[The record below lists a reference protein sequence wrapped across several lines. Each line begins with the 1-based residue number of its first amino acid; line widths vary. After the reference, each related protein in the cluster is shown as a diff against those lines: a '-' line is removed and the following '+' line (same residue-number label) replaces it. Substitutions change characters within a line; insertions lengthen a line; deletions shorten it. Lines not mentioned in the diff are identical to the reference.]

1 MQFSVLEKA
10 QKGGESMQSN
20 MKRFVHGFF
29 GFFLS
34 MVLVF
39 GAVLT
44 YVPQAQAAG
53 KVKSVTVRNLPAKTL
68 TLKKGKTKTL
78 KTKVTVQGKKVS
90 KQVTFKSSKPKVAT
104 VTAKGQVKAKKD
116 GKTNIVITSKAN
128 KKKKVVIKVTVG
140 TPAGKVSLNT
150 ASASLAQGASTTL
163 KASVTP
169 KKASNKKVVWSSSN
183 KSVATVNSK
192 GVVKAVKAG
201 TAKITATAADG
212 SGKMASCTVTVTNPA
227 DAVIPVKVASVSALN
242 PRTLKVSLTG
252 AQALAASNFTV
263 KVKETAQGA
272 YNKVCAID
280 NISTGDR
287 VTYTVVLKSESRLYD
302 QEKVQ
307 VTVTGLT
314 GTGTSA
320 AETVYNEGTYS
331 YQNHAIYSAAYNKDF
346 SEYLYLSGVG
356 YSSYTVTGL
365 PQGISY
371 SMNESYTE
379 IRFSG
384 KPTQKG
390 TVTSKVTTK
399 DELGNTYEYTIVWLI
414 YSEDTIAAAFSP
426 SNLYLQEDGS
436 VYLGKNI
443 TVYGGSGNYQYSIS
457 GDSHGLQISEYGY
470 IYGYISAAGNFTVN
484 VVVQDTEN
492 AAGRVTVPVVISVS
506 NSRTVT
512 GTVKDARGN
521 GISGADVI
529 FTNKDKGK
537 RSWTGEMA
545 YTDDQGRF
553 TAYVVDGTYDVEAS
567 IYETET
573 ELYSQTFQSNRNNF
587 DITLPVYGFTVAS
600 NNAQIDAGSFGS
612 WEDERG
618 ITYGWGSKLY
628 LETGTYTLTTEGYQ
642 GRYAYQATL
651 NVNVNASTTAATAS
665 VTAQEAVI
673 LGDIALDQPVEVE
686 MAGNYAFFR
695 FVPSEEGYYYFY
707 TSGDIDTYGRLEN
720 EQGYYLD
727 ENDDG
732 GIDYN
737 FEIGYYCQADTA
749 YYVGVRG
756 YDSDSAG
763 SVTLQVSTQSS
774 RPAEGGY

>member
-1 MQFSVLEKA
+1 
-10 QKGGESMQSN
+10 MQSSR
-20 MKRFVHGFF
+20 KRFVHGFL
-29 GFFLS
+29 GLFLS

-44 YVPQAQAAG
+44 YVPEAQAAG
-53 KVKSVTVRNLPAKTL
+53 KVKSVTVKNLPAKTL

-116 GKTNIVITSKAN
+116 GKTNIIITSKAN

-183 KSVATVNSK
+183 KSVATVNSN

-212 SGKMASCTVTVTNPA
+212 SGKKASCTVTVTA
-227 DAVIPVKVASVSALN
+227 SAVAAAVKVASVTVLN

-263 KVKETAQGA
+263 KAKETAQGA

-287 VTYTVVLKSESRLYD
+287 VTYTVTLKSESRLYD

-320 AETVYNEGTYS
+320 AETVYSEGTYS
-331 YQNHAIYSAAYNKDF
+331 YQNHTIYRAAYNKDF
-346 SEYLYLSGVG
+346 SEDLYLSGVG

-390 TVTSKVTTK
+390 TVTSKVATK

-414 YSEDTIAAAFSP
+414 YSEDTIAAAYSP
-426 SNLYLQEDGS
+426 SNLYLQEDGG

-443 TVYGGSGNYQYSIS
+443 TVCGGSGNYQYSIS
-457 GDSHGLQISEYGY
+457 GDSHGLRIDEYGY
-470 IYGYISAAGNFTVN
+470 TYGYISAAGSFTVN

-492 AAGRVTVPVVISVS
+492 AARRVTVPLVISVS
-506 NSRTVT
+506 SSRTVT

-521 GISGADVI
+521 GISGADVF

-537 RSWTGEMA
+537 RYWTGESA

-553 TAYVVDGTYDVEAS
+553 TAYVVDGTYDVTAN

-573 ELYSQTFQSNRNNF
+573 ELYSQTFQSNRTNF

-600 NNAQIDAGSFGS
+600 NNAQINPDSFGS
-612 WEDERG
+612 WKDERG
-618 ITYGWGSKLY
+618 ITYGWGAKLY
-628 LETGTYTLTTEGYQ
+628 LEPGTYTLTTEGYQ
-642 GRYAYQATL
+642 GRHTYQATL
-651 NVNVNASTTAATAS
+651 NVNVNASTTTATAS
-665 VTAQEAVI
+665 VTAQESVI
-673 LGDIALDQPVEVE
+673 LGDIVLDQPVEVE
-686 MAGNYAFFR
+686 IEGNYVFFR

-707 TSGDIDTYGRLEN
+707 TSGDIDTEGRLED
-720 EQGYYLD
+720 EQGYYLSD
-727 ENDDG
+727 NDDG

-749 YYVGVRG
+749 YYVGVRC
-756 YDSDSAG
+756 YDSDDSG

-774 RPAEGGY
+774 WPAEGGY

>member
-1 MQFSVLEKA
+1 
-10 QKGGESMQSN
+10 MQSSR
-20 MKRFVHGFF
+20 KRFVHGFL
-29 GFFLS
+29 GLFLS
-34 MVLVF
+34 MILVL

-44 YVPQAQAAG
+44 YVPEAQAAG

-68 TLKKGKTKTL
+68 TLKKGKAKTL

-104 VTAKGQVKAKKD
+104 VTAKGQVKAKKA
-116 GKTNIVITSKAN
+116 GKTNIIITSKAN

-212 SGKMASCTVTVTNPA
+212 SGKKASCTVTVTNPA
-227 DAVIPVKVASVSALN
+227 NAVIPVKVASVSALN
-242 PRTLKVSLTG
+242 HRTLKVSLTG
-252 AQALAASNFTV
+252 AQALTASNFTV

-280 NISTGDR
+280 NISTGDK
-287 VTYTVVLKSESRLYD
+287 VTYTVVLKSESKLYD
-302 QEKVQ
+302 QERVQ

-320 AETVYNEGTYS
+320 AETIYNEGAYS
-331 YQNHAIYSAAYNKDF
+331 YQNYEIWGVPYNKNVDK
-346 SEYLYLSGVG
+346 ELYLSGVG

-371 SMNESYTE
+371 GMNEFDTA
-379 IRFSG
+379 ICFDG

-390 TVTSKVTTK
+390 VVTSKVTTK
-399 DELGNTYEYTIVWLI
+399 DELGNTYEHTIVWLI
-414 YSEDTIAAAFSP
+414 YSEDTIAAAYSP

-436 VYLGKNI
+436 VYLSKNV

-457 GDSHGLQISEYGY
+457 GDSHGLQISEYGS
-470 IYGYISAAGNFTVN
+470 IYGYISAAGSFTVN
-484 VVVQDTEN
+484 VVIQDREN
-492 AAGRVTVPVVISVS
+492 EARRVTVPLVISVS

-521 GISGADVI
+521 GISGARVF

-537 RSWTGEMA
+537 RDWTYETA

-553 TAYVVDGTYDVEAS
+553 TAYVVDGTYDVGAS

-587 DITLPVYGFTVAS
+587 DITLPVYGITVAS
-600 NNAQIDAGSFGS
+600 NNAQIDAGNFGGS

-618 ITYGWGSKLY
+618 ITYGWGAKLY
-628 LETGTYTLTTEGYQ
+628 LEPGTYTLTTEGRQ
-642 GRYAYQATL
+642 GRYTYQATL

-665 VTAQEAVI
+665 VTVQE

-686 MAGNYAFFR
+686 AAWDYTYFR
-695 FVPSEEGYYYFY
+695 FIPSEEGYYYFY
-707 TSGDIDTYGRLEN
+707 TSGDRDTYGRLEN
-720 EQGYYLD
+720 EQGYYLYED
-727 ENDDG
+727 DDG

-737 FEIGYYCQADTA
+737 FEIGYYCQADTV
-749 YYVGVRG
+749 YYVGVKD
-756 YDSDSAG
+756 YDGDSTG

>member
-1 MQFSVLEKA
+1 
-10 QKGGESMQSN
+10 MQSSR
-20 MKRFVHGFF
+20 KRFVHGFL
-29 GFFLS
+29 GLFLS
-34 MVLVF
+34 MILVL

-44 YVPQAQAAG
+44 YVPEAQAAG

-68 TLKKGKTKTL
+68 TLKKGKAKTL

-104 VTAKGQVKAKKD
+104 VTAKGQVKAKKA
-116 GKTNIVITSKAN
+116 GKTNIIITSKAN

-212 SGKMASCTVTVTNPA
+212 SGKKASCTVTVTNPA
-227 DAVIPVKVASVSALN
+227 NAVIPVKVASVSALN

-252 AQALAASNFTV
+252 AQALTASNFTV

-280 NISTGDR
+280 NISTGDK
-287 VTYTVVLKSESRLYD
+287 VTYTVVLKSKSRLYD
-302 QEKVQ
+302 QERVQ

-320 AETVYNEGTYS
+320 AETVYNEGAYS
-331 YQNHAIYSAAYNKDF
+331 YQDYEIYSAPYNKKFDRYQF
-346 SEYLYLSGVG
+346 LPGVG

-365 PQGISY
+365 PQGISC
-371 SMNESYTE
+371 SMDESGTE
-379 IRFSG
+379 IHFTG

-390 TVTSKVTTK
+390 AVTSKVTTK
-399 DELGNTYEYTIVWLI
+399 DELGNTYENTIVWLI
-414 YSEDTIAAAFSP
+414 YSEDTIAAAYSP
-426 SNLYLQEDGS
+426 SNLYLQENGS
-436 VYLGKNI
+436 VYLYQNV

-457 GDSHGLQISEYGY
+457 GDSHGLRIDEYGS
-470 IYGYISAAGNFTVN
+470 IYGSISAAGSFTVN
-484 VVVQDTEN
+484 VVVQDREN
-492 AAGRVTVPVVISVS
+492 AARRVTVPLVISVS
-506 NSRTVT
+506 NSRTIT

-521 GISGADVI
+521 GISDAEVF

-537 RSWTGEMA
+537 RNWTYETA

-567 IYETET
+567 IYERGET

-587 DITLPVYGFTVAS
+587 DITLPVYGIAVAS
-600 NNAQIDAGSFGS
+600 NNAQIDASSFGF
-612 WEDERG
+612 WEDEG
-618 ITYGWGSKLY
+618 GTTYGWGSKLY
-628 LETGTYTLTTEGYQ
+628 LEPGTYTLTTEGYQ

-665 VTAQEAVI
+665 VTAQEVVI
-673 LGDIALDQPVEVE
+673 LGDIVLDQPVEVE
-686 MAGNYAFFR
+686 VAGNYTYFR

-720 EQGYYLD
+720 EQGIYLQED
-727 ENDDG
+727 DDDG
-732 GIDYN
+732 IDTN
-737 FEIGYYCQADTA
+737 FEIGYYCQADTV
-749 YYVGVRG
+749 YYVGVKG
-756 YDSDSAG
+756 YNSTG
-763 SVTLQVSTQSS
+763 SVTLQVSTESS